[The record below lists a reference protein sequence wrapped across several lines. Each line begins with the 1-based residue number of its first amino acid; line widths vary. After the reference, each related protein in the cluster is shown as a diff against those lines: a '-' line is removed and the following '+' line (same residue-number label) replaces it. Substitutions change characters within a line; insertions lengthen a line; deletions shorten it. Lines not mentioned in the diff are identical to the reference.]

1 VTRLQHI
8 LRVACTLAVVAAPLA
23 AQTDPSLLSVRS
35 IYASPDFAGERFGP
49 TRWLENGAA
58 YTTLEKSEQGKGKDI
73 VRYVTESAAR
83 TVLVPAA
90 AITAPGDTAAL
101 DVEDY
106 SWSPDGTK
114 LLIFTNSQPV
124 WRQNNRGDYWVLD
137 RNSGKLQKLGGPEAK
152 PSTLLFAKFSPDGG
166 RIGYVRENN
175 LYVENLATG
184 AITQVTTDGAKM
196 LINGTFDWVYEEEL
210 DLRDGWRWS
219 PDGQRIAYWQ
229 LNTDGVLSFDLIND
243 TDSLYSFVTPVQ
255 YPKAGEANSA
265 ARVGVVSATGG
276 STVWLPFEGDPREH
290 YPARMEWAAG
300 SSELVIQRLNRL
312 QNTLELFLADAS
324 TGQLRTILTEHN
336 NTWVPVV
343 NDLTWLNNGQSFIW
357 LSERDGWH
365 TDVLHANDWHTG
377 LLPNYLKTVY
387 ASAFSAVA
395 VVLAVGTSWSLY
407 KQPTL
412 YQLTREVASELSK
425 VTWPTRKETSAATVV
440 VIATSIIAAI
450 YLGFCDSLWS
460 ALTDL
465 IYNNF

>member
-83 TVLVPAA
+83 TVLVPAT

-265 ARVGVVSATGG
+265 ARVGVVSAAGG
-276 STVWLPFEGDPREH
+276 TTVWLPFEGGHEIP
-290 YPARMEWAAG
+290 
-300 SSELVIQRLNRL
+300 LVVWRAMRK
-312 QNTLELFLADAS
+312 FFA
-324 TGQLRTILTEHN
+324 
-336 NTWVPVV
+336 
-343 NDLTWLNNGQSFIW
+343 
-357 LSERDGWH
+357 
-365 TDVLHANDWHTG
+365 VLPPGD
-377 LLPNYLKTVY
+377 
-387 ASAFSAVA
+387 
-395 VVLAVGTSWSLY
+395 
-407 KQPTL
+407 
-412 YQLTREVASELSK
+412 
-425 VTWPTRKETSAATVV
+425 
-440 VIATSIIAAI
+440 
-450 YLGFCDSLWS
+450 
-460 ALTDL
+460 
-465 IYNNF
+465 

>member
-1 VTRLQHI
+1 M
-8 LRVACTLAVVAAPLA
+8 
-23 AQTDPSLLSVRS
+23 LSVRS

-83 TVLVPAA
+83 TVLVPAT

-101 DVEDY
+101 DIEDY
-106 SWSPDGTK
+106 SWSPDGTR

-137 RNSGKLQKLGGPEAK
+137 RASGKLQKLGGPEAK

-175 LYVENLATG
+175 IYVENLATG

-265 ARVGVVSATGG
+265 ARVGVVSAAGG
-276 STVWLPFEGDPREH
+276 TTVWLPFEGDPREH
-290 YPARMEWAAG
+290 YPARMEWAAS
-300 SSELVIQRLNRL
+300 SSEVVVQRLNRL

-324 TGQLRTILTEHN
+324 TGQLRTILTEHD
-336 NTWVPVV
+336 NTWVAGGERPHLAQQRAELHLDQRARRLEPRVPRVAERPVGEAA
-343 NDLTWLNNGQSFIW
+343 DARAHSTSSMSSPSTTRAAGSTT
-357 LSERDGWH
+357 SRRPTTRRSATCG
-365 TDVLHANDWHTG
+365 ARGSTG
-377 LLPNYLKTVY
+377 RGRP
-387 ASAFSAVA
+387 S
-395 VVLAVGTSWSLY
+395 G
-407 KQPTL
+407 
-412 YQLTREVASELSK
+412 
-425 VTWPTRKETSAATVV
+425 
-440 VIATSIIAAI
+440 
-450 YLGFCDSLWS
+450 
-460 ALTDL
+460 
-465 IYNNF
+465 